1 MRGNTGYKNIS
12 LYGDYLPRG
21 RVVKN
26 TYVTNVTNITNVVA
40 HPHFNGGKHHFKHC
54 HREHERTEKPPKL
67 ARFCASGGLL
77 DQDVAMRMSGGELFS
92 GIAAVGGY
100 AARGVV
106 KHTGNIIRN
115 NRDLGEGIC
124 EMGKGVCDIVKSIG
138 MLVSMIL

>member
-12 LYGDYLPRG
+12 LYGDYLPHG

-54 HREHERTEKPPKL
+54 HRKHERTEKPPKL

-77 DQDVAMRMSGGELFS
+77 DQDVAMRMSGGEIFS

-106 KHTGNIIRN
+106 KHAGNIIRN
-115 NRDLGEGIC
+115 NRDLGDGACQIV
-124 EMGKGVCDIVKSIG
+124 GNAFGIVKDVCELIG
-138 MLVSMIL
+138 MIL